1 MIGRCR
7 TRLTGC
13 LIVLLLASL
22 LSCTREDYSIA
33 GFNHYPIIAV
43 DYRNDGSVVAT
54 QALTIMLAMDVAEV
68 AGEFLVAV
76 TSPDGLLCWER
87 AVRLQVIDGIS
98 YLGVNGLMLP
108 EGNRMAGGSWTVE
121 VVHPDGRMISQQF
134 AISDTQWNMPGD
146 AAGVLSTIPRARWVS
161 TDEGKSGLAL
171 DTGEAPDA
179 RAWSVRLV
187 DASQSVVASGTYRGI
202 PITSARFTS
211 NASQAV
217 VAEYWLTEE
226 SSGILLM
233 GRSELR

>member
-43 DYRNDGSVVAT
+43 DYRNDGSIVAT

-108 EGNRMAGGSWTVE
+108 EGNRMPGGSWTVE

-146 AAGVLSTIPRARWVS
+146 AGMLSVIPRARWVP
-161 TDEGKSGLAL
+161 TDDGSSGLAL
-171 DTGEAPDA
+171 VWAEATDS
-179 RAWSVRLV
+179 RTWSVRLV
-187 DASQSVVASGTYRGI
+187 DASQTVVANGTYRGI
-202 PITSARFTS
+202 PITSARFTA
-211 NASQAV
+211 NAPQAV
-217 VAEYWLTEE
+217 VAEYWLMEE